1 MNGYVN
7 LCPYYSST
15 GTYGA
20 TDDSYKAYL
29 QETFV
34 AKEMDVLSYDNYP
47 FRLDKSVT
55 IGNYYT
61 RYEKISNYTDF
72 YKNLEFARTQAQDAG
87 KPFWVYAQAGV
98 YATDIP
104 LSVDTKY
111 LPTASE
117 QQWEISASLAMGA
130 QGVQY
135 YQLVQT
141 EEWIACNNG
150 YVDYNRAGLITLQ
163 GKENTTYYDAAKE
176 TNTFIAAVDHIL
188 MNAESKGVIVN
199 DSTASSNLTDAVK
212 TSYNGL
218 QVGGSNALV
227 GCFDYFG
234 KTVLLVVNCDT
245 SASQTIT
252 LKFDAEHELTV
263 TEYDTTTE
271 LSGTY
276 SELEMSVGAGQC
288 TLVVVD

>member
-1 MNGYVN
+1 M
-7 LCPYYSST
+7 
-15 GTYGA
+15 
-20 TDDSYKAYL
+20 
-29 QETFV
+29 
-34 AKEMDVLSYDNYP
+34 
-47 FRLDKSVT
+47 
-55 IGNYYT
+55 
-61 RYEKISNYTDF
+61 
-72 YKNLEFARTQAQDAG
+72 
-87 KPFWVYAQAGV
+87 
-98 YATDIP
+98 
-104 LSVDTKY
+104 
-111 LPTASE
+111 PTASE

-141 EEWIACNNG
+141 EYWIACNNG
-150 YVDYNRAGLITLQ
+150 DVDYNRAGLITLQ

-252 LKFDAEHELTV
+252 LRFDAEHELTV